1 LQKKFLQQHCHIK
14 ERSPYFH
21 FN

>member
-1 LQKKFLQQHCHIK
+1 LRKKFLQQHCHIK